1 MIFFMSLVII
11 TLLSALWNAKRELHF
26 AKEREAK
33 NFEHYRQLVG
43 STRLWN
49 GSNGDMISYNLR
61 SFDSGQTWVAVEIDK
76 ESKMR
81 IKGDAEKLYPGLVQ
95 QIQGMNALTE
105 EVLKGRQIDLSN
117 QSNQQLLTK
126 VGFDIVNH

>member
-1 MIFFMSLVII
+1 MTFFLSLVII
-11 TLLSALWNAKRELHF
+11 TLIFTLWNAKRELHF
-26 AKEREAK
+26 AKVREAK

-49 GSNGDMISYNLR
+49 GSNGEMISYNLR
-61 SFDSGQTWVAVEIDK
+61 SFDSGQTWVAVDIDK
-76 ESKMR
+76 DSKMS

-105 EVLKGRQIDLSN
+105 EVLKGRQIDSSN
-117 QSNQQLLTK
+117 RSDQQLLTK
-126 VGFDIVNH
+126 VGFEIVKH